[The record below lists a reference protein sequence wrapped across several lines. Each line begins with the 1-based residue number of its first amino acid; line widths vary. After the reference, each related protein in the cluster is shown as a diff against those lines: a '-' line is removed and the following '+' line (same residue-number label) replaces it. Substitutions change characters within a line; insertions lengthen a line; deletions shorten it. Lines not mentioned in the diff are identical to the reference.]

1 MTQTSR
7 LDAVYR
13 TALLSKYFIKGWGK
27 SDNIKRLFDFKK
39 RMTSRETCTKLVPH
53 DYPVIIDKVEEHSS
67 YRILEGHMTSP
78 FVQYLPEVVPKE
90 CHRAWFQVLLPQR
103 WPADPLRPMCIHLAG
118 TGDHYFW
125 RRRTLTCRPLLK
137 DSGIASIILE
147 NPFYGLRKPK
157 DQVRSNLHCVSDI
170 FVMGGCLVLESIAL
184 LHWCERE
191 GFGPLG
197 ITGISMGGHMASLAG
212 TNWHKPLG
220 IIPCLSW
227 TTASCVFTQG
237 VMSGAIPWELLQSQY
252 FSDHVFREEIE
263 QMIHSPEKNAAF
275 TAGQHFARNYPASM
289 EQYKE
294 ISAEM
299 QRHGPPTLAEVRQ
312 NYGLTSLD
320 FSSRHTQQ
328 TEALNFMRGIMDE
341 CTHLENFARPMD
353 PSLAVC
359 VAATKDAYVLREGLT
374 SLLDIWPG
382 CEVRYVDCGHV
393 MAFLFSQH
401 IFRKAIA
408 DSLEKTSLKYYGRS
422 LFEDCTSDKAAVP
435 KHHLQACEERRESE
449 M

>member
-1 MTQTSR
+1 MTSTSR
-7 LDAVYR
+7 FDAVYR
-13 TALLSKYFIKGWGK
+13 SALLSKYFIKGWGK
-27 SDNIKRLFDFKK
+27 PDNIKRLFDFKK
-39 RMTSRETCTKLVPH
+39 LMKARDTCSQLVPS
-53 DYPVIIDKVEEHSS
+53 DYPVLIDKVEEHTS
-67 YRILEGHMTSP
+67 YRILEGHLISP

-90 CHRAWFQVLLPQR
+90 SHKAWFQVLLPR
-103 WPADPLRPMCIHLAG
+103 KWVTEPLRPICIHLAG

-137 DSGIASIILE
+137 EHGVASIILE

-212 TNWHKPLG
+212 ANWHKPLG

-263 QMIHSPEKNAAF
+263 QMIHSPEENAAF
-275 TAGQHFARNYPASM
+275 KAGQQFARNFPLTIESYR
-289 EQYKE
+289 E
-294 ISAEM
+294 ISLKL
-299 QRHGPPTLAEVRQ
+299 Q
-312 NYGLTSLD
+312 
-320 FSSRHTQQ
+320 SSASTAARSPV
-328 TEALNFMRGIMDE
+328 EALNFMRGIMDE
-341 CTHLENFARPMD
+341 CTHLENFARPVD
-353 PSLAVC
+353 PDLAVC
-359 VAATKDAYVLREGLT
+359 VAATKDAYVPREGIK
-374 SLLDIWPG
+374 SLPEIWPG

-393 MAFLFSQH
+393 AAFLFSQH
-401 IFRKAIA
+401 VFRKAIV
-408 DSLEKTSLKYYGRS
+408 DSLARTSTKYYGRS
-422 LFEDCTSDKAAVP
+422 LFPSQDSVVESSLPGQPVVLDKSVG
-435 KHHLQACEERRESE
+435 KSQA
-449 M
+449 

>member
-1 MTQTSR
+1 MASTSR
-7 LDAVYR
+7 FDAVYR

-27 SDNIKRLFDFKK
+27 PDNIKRIFDFKK
-39 RMTSRETCTKLVPH
+39 KMTSRETCSQLVPR
-53 DYPVIIDKVEEHSS
+53 DYPVTIDKIEEHSS
-67 YRILEGHMTSP
+67 YRILEGHLVSP
-78 FVQYLPEVVPKE
+78 LVQYLPECVPKE
-90 CHRAWFQVLLPQR
+90 SHQAWFQVLLPKR
-103 WPADPLRPMCIHLAG
+103 WVTDPLRPVCIHLAG

-137 DSGIASIILE
+137 ENGVASIILE

-170 FVMGGCLVLESIAL
+170 FVMGGCLVLESMAL

-212 TNWHKPLG
+212 ANWYKPLG

-263 QMIHSPEKNAAF
+263 QLIHSPEQNAAF
-275 TAGQHFARNYPASM
+275 KAGQQFARHLSHNVTSYQDLSLALQSGPDVR
-289 EQYKE
+289 
-294 ISAEM
+294 SAE
-299 QRHGPPTLAEVRQ
+299 V
-312 NYGLTSLD
+312 
-320 FSSRHTQQ
+320 
-328 TEALNFMRGIMDE
+328 LNFMRGIMDE
-341 CTHLENFARPMD
+341 CTHLENFARPVD

-359 VAATKDAYVLREGLT
+359 VAATRDAYVLREGLKPLT
-374 SLLDIWPG
+374 DVWPG

-393 MAFLFSQH
+393 AAFLFSQH
-401 IFRKAIA
+401 VFRKAIV

-422 LFEDCTSDKAAVP
+422 LFAKQEPSDEASTLALHSVEAHKRVT
-435 KHHLQACEERRESE
+435 KSE
-449 M
+449 A

>member
-1 MTQTSR
+1 MTTTSR
-7 LDAVYR
+7 FDAVYR

-27 SDNIKRLFDFKK
+27 PDNLKRLFDFKK
-39 RMTSRETCTKLVPH
+39 KMTARETCSQLVPH
-53 DYPVIIDKVEEHSS
+53 DYPVMIDKIEDHSN
-67 YRILEGHMTSP
+67 YRILEGHLVSP
-78 FVQYLPEVVPKE
+78 LVQYLPECVPKE
-90 CHRAWFQVLLPQR
+90 SHKAWFQVLLPKR
-103 WPADPLRPMCIHLAG
+103 WVTDPLRPLCIHLAG

-137 DSGIASIILE
+137 ENGVASIILE

-170 FVMGGCLVLESIAL
+170 FVMGGCLVLESMAL

-212 TNWHKPLG
+212 ANWYKPIG

-263 QMIHSPEKNAAF
+263 QLIHTPEQNAAF
-275 TAGQHFARNYPASM
+275 KAGQKFARDFSHSM
-289 EQYKE
+289 ESYDNV
-294 ISAEM
+294 S
-299 QRHGPPTLAEVRQ
+299 LALQSSPDVRPA
-312 NYGLTSLD
+312 
-320 FSSRHTQQ
+320 
-328 TEALNFMRGIMDE
+328 EALNFMRGIMDE
-341 CTHLENFARPMD
+341 CTHLENFARPVD

-359 VAATKDAYVLREGLT
+359 VAATRDAYVLREGLKP
-374 SLLDIWPG
+374 LPEIWPG
-382 CEVRYVDCGHV
+382 CEVRYVDFGHV
-393 MAFLFSQH
+393 AAFLFSQH
-401 IFRKAIA
+401 VFRKAMI
-408 DSLEKTSLKYYGRS
+408 DSLEKTSLKYHGRS
-422 LFEDCTSDKAAVP
+422 LFERKEGTSAETCTTVLHA
-435 KHHLQACEERRESE
+435 EETSKRVTKSE
-449 M
+449 A